1 MWMVDELGGN
11 DGQREKSKITMRAR
25 KKERRKMEKG
35 KGGKEEDSGKV
46 RKKETLRQ
54 TVMD

>member
-1 MWMVDELGGN
+1 MVDELGGN